1 MSRRANPALVGGF
14 VATALA
20 ILTAAAVYLGAA
32 RFGGNW
38 YNFSIYFEGSA
49 AGLQI
54 GAPVVLKG
62 VTIGTVTSIQVG
74 FYPEEED
81 FIVPVEIR
89 VDSDKILLPEGA
101 SEDFTVSQLIEQG
114 LRARLDLQSILTG
127 QLRVDL
133 GFFPDTEVQYRG
145 RPARYPEIPS
155 IPSALETL
163 RQALEEFPARELAA
177 SVLRIVNGL
186 DKVVNSPRIA
196 QILDD
201 LQAAIADIRALAE
214 SLERRTGPLAENADL
229 TVREIRQLVAE
240 TRSLVDRLGEDL
252 EASTEDARLLM
263 ENLRSSADPALAD
276 FRAAMGSAQSA
287 FKAADSAFRT
297 AEGMI
302 GKESAVRHEILTL
315 LKNLSEAARSLKI
328 MADYLERHPD
338 ALIRG
343 KR

>member
-14 VATALA
+14 VATALG
-20 ILTAAAVYLGAA
+20 ILTVAAVYLGAA

-49 AGLQI
+49 AGLQV

-62 VTIGTVTSIQVG
+62 VNIGTVTSIQVG

-89 VDSDKILLPEGA
+89 VDRDKILLPGDA
-101 SEDFTVSQLIEQG
+101 SEEFTVSRLIEQG

-133 GFFPDTEVQYRG
+133 GFFPGTDVQYRG
-145 RPARYPEIPS
+145 RPARYPEIPA

-163 RQALEEFPARELAA
+163 RQALEEFPTRELAA
-177 SVLRIVNGL
+177 SVIRIVKGL
-186 DKVVNSPRIA
+186 DKLVNSPRIE
-196 QILDD
+196 QIIED
-201 LQAAIADIRALAE
+201 LQASIADMRALVNN
-214 SLERRTGPLAENADL
+214 LETRAGPLADNVDGTVAEL
-229 TVREIRQLVAE
+229 RGLVRE
-240 TRSLVDRLGEDL
+240 TRGLVDRVGEDL
-252 EASTEDARLLM
+252 EASTADARLLIGS
-263 ENLRSSADPALAD
+263 LRSNVDPAVVE
-276 FRAAMGSAQSA
+276 FREALGSAQSA
-287 FKAADSAFRT
+287 FETAESAFKAA
-297 AEGMI
+297 EEMI
-302 GKESAVRHEILTL
+302 GQESAVRHEIVTL
-315 LKNLSEAARSLKI
+315 LNNLSDAARSLKI